1 MIVLCYGGVP
11 AGNSEN
17 SGTTYQLP
25 KAGEW
30 TRIELTQEFDED
42 VGRYTLSLSIGDNEV
57 IKVDHEGNKIIGYFD
72 IPDTADVKP
81 LDSWICIG
89 EEDIQIPGFVR
100 RLVVLEK
107 P

>member
-11 AGNSEN
+11 AWNSEN

-72 IPDTADVKP
+72 IPDT
-81 LDSWICIG
+81 G
-89 EEDIQIPGFVR
+89 
-100 RLVVLEK
+100 
-107 P
+107 